1 MKRNWLYY
9 FKKANEKNI
18 SLLINYKKS
27 LQFKGVN
34 EKTIFEYQKTVYNF
48 MLYLEKKD
56 INTLDATVEILSEYM
71 SLLDISEG
79 RRASMLTALNNF
91 WELNAR
97 KKYCKENI
105 VEKYKNSVTNK

>member
-1 MKRNWLYY
+1 
-9 FKKANEKNI
+9 
-18 SLLINYKKS
+18 
-27 LQFKGVN
+27 
-34 EKTIFEYQKTVYNF
+34 
-48 MLYLEKKD
+48 
-56 INTLDATVEILSEYM
+56 M